1 MYSAYKLYKKGDN
14 IQSWHATLLTFI
26 FSVFPLSLSFSFLP
40 CEIFGFFFLMSC
52 PASWPQKFDVL
63 RFYIIIQIDDKIAK
77 TKARIKPWVKV
88 QEPFLQGH
96 MNLYIGTVGIWV
108 QLVIHQ
114 SNRSCSQSLFLPS
127 IHRDIEKPYQTCC
140 SRLFFHPSLP
150 HLVSL
155 WVLLIPLQNVSH
167 RSSSPTS
174 LQSTH
179 LIRTFTISPWITAV
193 APSLAFSPLRF
204 LEKTW
209 GSSAYVYSNASTLS
223 EYNHYLQ
230 GTRTILHSLR
240 FVFLSSSTLQYFWG
254 VMADLLPK
262 WQRI

>member
-1 MYSAYKLYKKGDN
+1 MS
-14 IQSWHATLLTFI
+14 
-26 FSVFPLSLSFSFLP
+26 SFLTS
-40 CEIFGFFFLMSC
+40 EIWC
-52 PASWPQKFDVL
+52 T
-63 RFYIIIQIDDKIAK
+63 QILYYYPNQWQIAK
-77 TKARIKPWVKV
+77 TKARIKPWVTV
-88 QEPFLQGH
+88 QEPFLQRH
-96 MNLYIGTVGIWV
+96 MNLYIGTVGTLV

-114 SNRSCSQSLFLPS
+114 SNLSCSQSLFLPS
-127 IHRDIEKPYQTCC
+127 FHKDIEKPYQICC
-140 SRLFFHPSLP
+140 SSLFFHPSP
-150 HLVSL
+150 SHLVSL
-155 WVLLIPLQNVSH
+155 WVLLISLQNVSH

-193 APSLAFSPLRF
+193 APSLVFSPLQLHF

-223 EYNHYLQ
+223 DYNHYLE
-230 GTRTILHSLR
+230 GTRSILHSLR
-240 FVFLSSSTLQYFWG
+240 FVFLSNSTLQYFWG